1 MLSALKRLYNYS
13 PWLEGLDPFSKS
25 TFFYTGPE
33 SSKRPE
39 VARFKERL
47 GRFNLDGKILIRSKS
62 VKGEATYDHV
72 LNFKPPFGAYPV
84 ELSEVYPFNAEIP
97 DEMDPGAIGVALQNV
112 IELINKNRNGVFYL
126 SLPKQ
131 YTVHPLY
138 EDLKKNAIPLD
149 EMPDEN
155 L

>member
-1 MLSALKRLYNYS
+1 MLSALKRLYKYS
-13 PWLEGLDPFSKS
+13 PWLERLDPFSKS

-39 VARFKERL
+39 VVRFEERI
-47 GRFNLDGKILIRSKS
+47 GRFNLDGKILIRSNS
-62 VKGEATYDHV
+62 VKGEGTYDHV

-97 DEMDPGAIGVALQNV
+97 EEMDSSATGMALQNV
-112 IELINKNRNGVFYL
+112 IGLINKNRNGLFYL
-126 SLPKQ
+126 NLPEQ

-138 EDLKKNAIPLD
+138 ETLKKIAIPLD
-149 EMPDEN
+149 EMPSEN